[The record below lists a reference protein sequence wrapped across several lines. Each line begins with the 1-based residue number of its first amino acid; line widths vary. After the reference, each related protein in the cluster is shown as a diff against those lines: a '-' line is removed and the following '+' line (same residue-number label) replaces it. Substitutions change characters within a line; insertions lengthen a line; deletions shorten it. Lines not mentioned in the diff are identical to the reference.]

1 MSAHPWMANSTDA
14 AKQSMLDAIGAA
26 SIEELFEQ
34 IPADHRT
41 TRPLDLEPSLRRRP
55 RCGATC
61 WS

>member
-1 MSAHPWMANSTDA
+1 MSAHPWMANSTAA

-41 TRPLDLEPSLRRRP
+41 ARPLDLEPSLKVR
-55 RCGATC
+55 GAR
-61 WS
+61 